1 MKTTLFDSP
10 SCQDLSRHDGH
21 SASIERL
28 IERNKS
34 FSSSSRVISEAL
46 GNGSFVASGTYKDI
60 RELHDS
66 SSYFG
71 AGDVGLES
79 PKSNIATV
87 PASMANSQTDAIIIS
102 PKKKARGLL
111 FKRKH
116 KSEDNKDA
124 APLAADV
131 SDESVLNQI
140 KVDNWRTLFSRQIK
154 VLLVKNILVL
164 IRHPIL
170 LVLLLLIPPLS
181 VFIVTGPSYQTKT
194 PTTWHEPVD
203 IGQFDMTKRIA
214 YYPSTDPT
222 MTTFVKYLKEA
233 FDPPLLDDQVIGFEN
248 ETACALNVSADP
260 DKYHASF
267 TFELRNS
274 RIDNLTLFYVWR
286 VSDYFR
292 KVYADPLD
300 SSYFD
305 PYRAQRLTEH
315 AITRY
320 LLENVFIS
328 KIEGFSSDELRYAA
342 AAIKSGRVTYDNSVS
357 VQWLPDVEYYTDDDF
372 SNKISTLAA
381 PVLGASTI
389 VLFYV
394 FMYQLVAEKET
405 KLRQSLHTIGML
417 DSAYWLSNIIIG
429 VALSAILSILVNV
442 AGVLSKATY
451 WVNSPWLINFII
463 FWLLYFGVVSF
474 SFVMASLLHHAQT
487 VGFTTFLMVIVLA
500 GVGLMT
506 STHRVMYPENGGFS
520 GFWLFFPTHA
530 FQAMF
535 LISLK
540 TVPFALNNMPSIPL
554 KFTLKDVGT
563 FTGAC
568 VSASTASVQMDKI
581 VAETGDFYCGPEA
594 YDCGHT
600 VLFMIMMQLVICVSQ
615 CFLAAYIDLI
625 LPAAHGASMRLW
637 APFTL
642 NFWGLIK
649 TPPPPD
655 SHKPGYRRPQPLA
668 EWDKD
673 VLKQYK
679 YVLSPPGT
687 GEYKKVRTSSIL
699 IYDLNVTYS
708 KFCGIKW
715 FPAKRA
721 VRNLTLSIPRN
732 TIYGLLGP
740 NGAGK
745 STTLSVLTGTLKPT
759 SGYVTIEGYS
769 IVHQRQKVSQL
780 IGYAPQFD
788 ILWPDLT
795 PAEHIKF
802 FCNMRGV
809 NYAEDLEDLERRMKL
824 AEEEG
829 VLYAANADAVYLNDS
844 PKKKSLCTTKKQPK
858 ARESTN
864 SSVDN
869 LVMFRLQTVGLQ
881 ESINFQVRSLSG
893 GMKRRLTV
901 ALSLIGNSRVIFM
914 DEASTGLDPISKRK
928 MWDAIQMAKYERSI
942 VLTTHSMEEC
952 EALSNKVGII
962 ADGCLRCN
970 NAPRKL
976 KKKYGIGYRLDIEV
990 HSTDVLRVR
999 DEIVN
1004 VYCPAAVLV
1013 SRAGG
1018 ALTLAIPKGNLGKG
1032 LEGMLNKIS
1041 SADWILT
1048 WSIRQ
1053 TTMEEIFLT
1062 IASINMPSL

>member
-1 MKTTLFDSP
+1 MKTTLFDP
-10 SCQDLSRHDGH
+10 LPGQDLFRHDGH
-21 SASIERL
+21 SGSCGL
-28 IERNKS
+28 YSDQNKS
-34 FSSSSRVISEAL
+34 FSSASKVFSEVI
-46 GNGSFVASGTYKDI
+46 GNGSFAASSVHKDV

-66 SSYFG
+66 SAYFG
-71 AGDVGLES
+71 VDDMGMGPVES
-79 PKSNIATV
+79 HVKTV
-87 PASMANSQTDAIIIS
+87 PAGSSSLQPDGAVILPIKKPRVSFS
-102 PKKKARGLL
+102 RRKRGPKP
-111 FKRKH
+111 H
-116 KSEDNKDA
+116 KDA
-124 APLAADV
+124 ASSAVEL
-131 SDESVLNQI
+131 SDEGVLNQI
-140 KVDNWRTLFSRQIK
+140 RVDNWRTLFSRQIK
-154 VLLVKNILVL
+154 VLLIKNILVL

-170 LVLLLLIPPLS
+170 LALLLLIPPLS
-181 VFIVTGPSYQTKT
+181 VFIITGPSYQVKV
-194 PTTWHEPVD
+194 PTVWHDPVD
-203 IGQFDMTKRIA
+203 IGQFDMTKRLA
-214 YYPSTDPT
+214 YYPLADPT
-222 MTTFVKYLKEA
+222 MAAFVKYLKEA

-248 ETACALNVSADP
+248 ELACALNVSAEP

-267 TFELRNS
+267 TFELRNPKV
-274 RIDNLTLFYVWR
+274 DNISLFYVWR
-286 VSDYFR
+286 VSDYFK

-300 SSYFD
+300 PSYFD

-320 LLENVFIS
+320 LLENIFIS
-328 KIEGFSSDELRYAA
+328 KIEGFTSDDLKYAA
-342 AAIKSGRVTYDNSVS
+342 TAIKNGRVRYDNDMSI
-357 VQWLPDVEYYTDDDF
+357 QWLPDLEYYTDDDF

-381 PVLGASTI
+381 PILGTSTV

-417 DSAYWLSNIIIG
+417 DSAYWLSNIVIG
-429 VALSAILSILVNV
+429 VALSALLSVLVNV
-442 AGVLSKATY
+442 AGLLSKATY
-451 WVNSPWLINFII
+451 WINSPWIINFVII
-463 FWLLYFGVVSF
+463 WLLYFGAVSF
-474 SFVMASLLHHAQT
+474 SFVMASLLHHAQA
-487 VGFTTFLMVIVLA
+487 VGFTAFLMVIVLA
-500 GVGLMT
+500 GLGLMT

-540 TVPFALNNMPSIPL
+540 TVPFALNNMPSVPL
-554 KFTLKDVGT
+554 KFTLRDVAK

-568 VSASTASVQMDKI
+568 VSASTASVQMDKV
-581 VAETGDFYCGPEA
+581 VAETGGFYCGPEA

-600 VLFMIMMQLVICVSQ
+600 VLFAILMQLAICVAQ

-625 LPAAHGASMRLW
+625 LPAAHGASMHLW

-642 NFWGLIK
+642 NFWGFIR

-655 SHKPGYRRPQPLA
+655 SHKPGYRRPQPL
-668 EWDKD
+668 EGWDKD

-687 GEYKKVRTSSIL
+687 AEYNKVRTSSIL

-715 FPAKRA
+715 LPAKHA
-721 VRNLTLSIPRN
+721 VKNLSLSIPRN

-809 NYAEDLEDLERRMKL
+809 NYAEDLEELQRAREIVSKAGLVSSLERGKPVAL
-824 AEEEG
+824 ET
-829 VLYAANADAVYLNDS
+829 
-844 PKKKSLCTTKKQPK
+844 KKKNHKKWKPGEK
-858 ARESTN
+858 E
-864 SSVDN
+864 
-869 LVMFRLQTVGLQ
+869 LIFERLIDVSLQ
-881 ESINFQVRSLSG
+881 ESANFPSRSLSG
-893 GMKRRLTV
+893 GMKRRLTI
-901 ALSLIGNSRVIFM
+901 ALACVGNPRVIFM
-914 DEASTGLDPISKRK
+914 DEPTSGLDPISRRK
-928 MWDAIQMAKYERSI
+928 VWDAIQKYKLNRLI
-942 VLTTHSMEEC
+942 ILTSHCMEETDV
-952 EALSNKVGII
+952 LSDRIGII
-962 ADGCLRCN
+962 AKGVLRCSSN
-970 NAPRKL
+970 SSHL
-976 KKKYGIGYRLDIEV
+976 KKKYGTGYRLDMDVDEG
-990 HSTDVLRVR
+990 DVLRVR
-999 DEIVN
+999 DELIN
-1004 VYCPAAVLV
+1004 TYYPQAVLV
-1013 SRAGG
+1013 GKAGG
-1018 ALTLAIPKGNLGKG
+1018 HLTLAVPKTSDSQAMCTFLQKI
-1032 LEGMLNKIS
+1032 EG
-1041 SADWILT
+1041 SAFIRE

-1053 TTMEEIFLT
+1053 TTLEEVFLS
-1062 IASINMPSL
+1062 IARVAERMDSVAGRS

>member
-71 AGDVGLES
+71 AGDMGLES
-79 PKSNIATV
+79 PKSNTATV

-102 PKKKARGLL
+102 PRKKARGLL

-116 KSEDNKDA
+116 KSEDNRDA
-124 APLAADV
+124 ASLAADV

-248 ETACALNVSADP
+248 ETTCALNVSANP

-328 KIEGFSSDELRYAA
+328 KIEGFSSDDLKYAA
-342 AAIKSGRVTYDNSVS
+342 AAIKNGRVTYDNSVS

-451 WVNSPWLINFII
+451 WANSPWLINFII

-554 KFTLKDVGT
+554 KFTLKDVRT
-563 FTGAC
+563 FTGTC

-642 NFWGLIK
+642 NFWGFIK

-673 VLKQYK
+673 VLRQYK

-809 NYAEDLEDLERRMKL
+809 DYVKDLEDLQRAREIVSKAGLVSSLERGKPIAL
-824 AEEEG
+824 ET
-829 VLYAANADAVYLNDS
+829 
-844 PKKKSLCTTKKQPK
+844 KKKNRQKWKPGE
-858 ARESTN
+858 RE
-864 SSVDN
+864 
-869 LVMFRLQTVGLQ
+869 LVFERLIDVSLQ
-881 ESINFQVRSLSG
+881 ENANFPSRSLSG
-893 GMKRRLTV
+893 GMKRRLTI
-901 ALSLIGNSRVIFM
+901 ALACIGNPRVIFM
-914 DEASTGLDPISKRK
+914 DEPTSGLDPISRRK
-928 MWDAIQMAKYERSI
+928 VWDAIQKYKLGRLI
-942 VLTTHSMEEC
+942 ILTSHCMEETDV
-952 EALSNKVGII
+952 LSDRIGII
-962 ADGCLRCN
+962 ARGILRCSSN
-970 NAPRKL
+970 SSHL
-976 KKKYGIGYRLDIEV
+976 KKKYGTGYRLDIDVDER
-990 HSTDVLRVR
+990 DVLRVR
-999 DEIVN
+999 DELVN
-1004 VYCPAAVLV
+1004 IYYPQAVLIG
-1013 SRAGG
+1013 RAGG
-1018 ALTLAIPKGNLGKG
+1018 HLTLAVPKTSDGQAMCTFLQ
-1032 LEGMLNKIS
+1032 KIETS
-1041 SADWILT
+1041 PFIHE

-1053 TTMEEIFLT
+1053 TTLEEVFLS
-1062 IASINMPSL
+1062 IARTAEGMDSITNKGS